1 MAMIQRFC
9 DRFIEKKEEL
19 AKMIREDEPS
29 SYKNLFEMVCK
40 VLYDDD
46 DPYMS
51 PNYQKVHR
59 IDDGHYQGTLL
70 FVVPADDYQPST
82 YWATKVGYGS
92 CSACD
97 TFQGI
102 QDQRGWDD
110 EEVTDQQVEDY
121 LRIAL
126 HLVQEMKEI

>member
-9 DRFIEKKEEL
+9 DRFIAKKDEL
-19 AKMIREDEPS
+19 AKMIRENEPS

-40 VLYDDD
+40 ILHDDEN
-46 DPYMS
+46 PYES
-51 PNYQKVHR
+51 PNYQSVHH

-70 FVVPADDYQPST
+70 FIVPADEYQPST
-82 YWATKVGYGS
+82 YWVTKVSYGS

-97 TFQGI
+97 TFYSI
-102 QDQRGWDD
+102 RDQRGWNSD
-110 EEVTDQQVEDY
+110 EVTDQQVEDY

-126 HLVQEMKEI
+126 HLVQGMQEI